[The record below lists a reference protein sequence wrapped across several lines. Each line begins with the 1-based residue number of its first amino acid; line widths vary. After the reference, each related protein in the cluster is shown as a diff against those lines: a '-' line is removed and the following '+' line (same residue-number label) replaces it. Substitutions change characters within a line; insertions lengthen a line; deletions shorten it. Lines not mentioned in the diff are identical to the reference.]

1 MITQIT
7 NKKNL
12 LMLLLLI
19 SCSVHVMAQTDYYYY
34 YKGNQVPLTLNE
46 DKAVVSI
53 PKECVETS
61 ERIRANVQV
70 LGDIRDQAFDIFVIS
85 KSDFEI
91 ITTMETW
98 EQDAKSVVLTS
109 CYITDRNYEVYETP
123 YLNVRLKK
131 EQDIDL
137 LDSCVKEYKLK
148 IVESSSPLLPF
159 WYILSLTLET
169 NKGSLQCAN
178 ELYETGYFQ
187 ESQADFAGFD
197 SLVDDTTPVRGI
209 TSSLQR
215 SGTYDLQGRKI
226 VNHQLS
232 NSKMQR
238 GIYIEDG
245 KKKVK

>member
-1 MITQIT
+1 MITKIT

-34 YKGNQVPLTLNE
+34 YKGMQMPLTLNE
-46 DKAVVSI
+46 DKVVVNI
-53 PKECVETS
+53 PKDSVEAS

-70 LGDIRDQAFDIFVIS
+70 LVDILDQVFDIFVIS
-85 KSDFEI
+85 KSDFENLI
-91 ITTMETW
+91 TMETW

-137 LDSCVKEYKLK
+137 LESCAKEYKLK
-148 IVESSSPLLPF
+148 IDRNNAFLPF

-209 TSSLQR
+209 TSSLQK

>member
-1 MITQIT
+1 M
-7 NKKNL
+7 
-12 LMLLLLI
+12 
-19 SCSVHVMAQTDYYYY
+19 Y
-34 YKGNQVPLTLNE
+34 
-46 DKAVVSI
+46 
-53 PKECVETS
+53 
-61 ERIRANVQV
+61 
-70 LGDIRDQAFDIFVIS
+70 
-85 KSDFEI
+85 
-91 ITTMETW
+91 
-98 EQDAKSVVLTS
+98 
-109 CYITDRNYEVYETP
+109 
-123 YLNVRLKK
+123 VRLKE

-148 IVESSSPLLPF
+148 IVESSSPLMPL
-159 WYILSLTLET
+159 WYVLSLTLET
-169 NKGSLQCAN
+169 NKSSLQCAN
-178 ELYETGYFQ
+178 ELWETGYFAVS
-187 ESQADFAGFD
+187 EPDFAASG